1 MFQLCVPLA
10 LFFVTG
16 DKKFVPIAIQLYQ
29 HIAPNNPV
37 THCTLNAGSRCMSDV
52 KILSP
57 KVLCVRGTEHSLDV
71 CSDHMKMI
79 YRDEIT
85 DVYLYIY
92 FWIPCC

>member
-1 MFQLCVPLA
+1 MFIVNMVCFGCVFMLNSLCVFQLCVPLA

-52 KILSP
+52 KLLSP
-57 KVLCVRGTEHSLDV
+57 KVLCVHGTEHSLDV
-71 CSDHMKMI
+71 
-79 YRDEIT
+79 
-85 DVYLYIY
+85 
-92 FWIPCC
+92 